1 MLVVTRKAGESI
13 VIGDK
18 IRITVV
24 ALEGDRVRIGVEAPK
39 EVTILRQELWE
50 AVCQENRTAAKTGPE
65 AIALLPRL
73 NPGRNK

>member
-50 AVCQENRTAAKTGPE
+50 AVCQENRAAAGTGPE
-65 AIALLPRL
+65 TIALLPRL